1 MNKEVLAVVAGE
13 EITQQDLEAYLQGVP
28 REQQAYISNPQ
39 FREQCLDQLISIY
52 LFAKKGEEDNLE
64 ELEEYKKIMA
74 SARRDVLAQ
83 LAMREVLKDVN
94 VSEEEAKTF
103 YEVNKEQFKKGET
116 VSAKHILMDT
126 EEKCNEVLETITKG
140 EKTFED
146 AAKECSTCPSGQ
158 QGGDL
163 GEFGRG
169 QMVPEFEEAAFN
181 AEIGQIV
188 GPVKTQFGCHLI
200 KVEAKKEA
208 QVATYEEVEEI
219 IKRNLLQQKQNQ
231 VYLEQTSLLKER
243 YVEV

>member
-13 EITQQDLEAYLQGVP
+13 EITQQDFEAYLQGVP